1 MNKLLVK
8 LYVPLIEKEYDIF
21 IPINK
26 SIKNIIYLIGKAIY
40 ELTSGEYP
48 LNYSTKLINKYTGYI
63 YSLESTPKD
72 EKILNG
78 TNLIIL

>member
-1 MNKLLVK
+1 MNKLLIK

-26 SIKNIIYLIGKAIY
+26 SIKNIIYLLGKVIH
-40 ELTSGEYP
+40 ELSEGEYP
-48 LNYSTKLINKYTGYI
+48 INYPSKLINKDTGYI
-63 YSLESTPKD
+63 YPYDSNAKE

-78 TNLIIL
+78 SSLILL

>member
-8 LYVPLIEKEYDIF
+8 LYVPLIDKEYDIF

-26 SIKNIIYLIGKAIY
+26 SIKNIIYLLGKVVN
-40 ELTSGEYP
+40 ELSEGEYP
-48 LNYSTKLINKYTGYI
+48 INYCTRLINKDTGYV
-63 YSLESTPKD
+63 YPHDSNAKD

-78 TNLIIL
+78 SSLILL